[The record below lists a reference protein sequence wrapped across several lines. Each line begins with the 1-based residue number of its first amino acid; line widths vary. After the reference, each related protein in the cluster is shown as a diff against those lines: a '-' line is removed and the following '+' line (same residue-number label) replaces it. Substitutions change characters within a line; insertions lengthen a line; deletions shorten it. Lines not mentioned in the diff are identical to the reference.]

1 MSVLSHDKSCPAR
14 PMSGGFGDLETA
26 CHVLQIGKQHSPQGG
41 GSALTHADNAVTPEL
56 RTRAVTKR
64 RRRQRSGGCV

>member
-14 PMSGGFGDLETA
+14 PVCSGFGDLETA

-41 GSALTHADNAVTPEL
+41 GSALTHADNAV
-56 RTRAVTKR
+56 
-64 RRRQRSGGCV
+64 